1 MRVGRVKLSALY
13 IDRCV
18 AEDPVAVRI
27 KARFPGVSCRI
38 VQGADTVFRE
48 LAEAGPDPELEGKR
62 RLFLTRNR
70 GAFIKACPG
79 TQHYT
84 CCGYKILHIGTYCGM
99 DCSYCILQSY
109 FHPPLLQFFVNH
121 DDLSMELETLF
132 STAGIHRVG
141 TGEFTDSL
149 IWEPAADLSRFLIP
163 KFAAQPRAVL
173 ELKSKTVY
181 IDGVRSLSHGGK
193 TIMAWSLNTRE
204 VIRKEERGTASLDA
218 RLDAAAKCARWG
230 YPVAFH
236 FDPMVLY
243 EGCEAG
249 YREVV
254 EAIVSRVPPERIVWV
269 SLGTFR
275 FMAALKPIV
284 QRRFPSSKIVYGE
297 FITGLD
303 GKMRYFKPLRIALYR
318 KMVSWF
324 RELAPGLTVYLCMED
339 DEVWRKALG
348 FIPEERGGLAQ
359 MLDEAATRHCGVR
372 P

>member
-1 MRVGRVKLSALY
+1 VKFAKLY

-18 AEDPVAVRI
+18 EAEPIVTKI
-27 KARFPGVSCRI
+27 KARLPGIPSRI
-38 VQGADTVFRE
+38 VDGADSVYGE
-48 LAEAGPDPELEGKR
+48 LVKAGPDPEKEGKN

-70 GAFIKACPG
+70 GAFIKGCPG

-84 CCGYKILHIGTYCGM
+84 CCGYKILHVGTYCTM

-121 DDLSMELETLF
+121 DDLSRELEMLF
-132 STAGIHRVG
+132 STGGIHRIG

-149 IWEPAADLSRFLIP
+149 IWERVADFSRFLIP
-163 KFAAQPRAVL
+163 KFAEQSRAVL
-173 ELKSKTVY
+173 ELKSKTVHFQG
-181 IDGVRSLSHGGK
+181 IKSLSHGGK

-204 VIRKEERGTASLDA
+204 VIGREERGTASLDA
-218 RLDAAAKCARWG
+218 RLDAAARCVEWG

-243 EGCEAG
+243 EGCEEA

-254 EAIVSRVPPERIVWV
+254 AEIVSRVPPERIVWV

-275 FMAALKPIV
+275 FMPALKPII
-284 QRRFPSSKIVYGE
+284 QRRFPESKIVYGE

-318 KMVSWF
+318 KMAAWF
-324 RELAPGLTVYLCMED
+324 RELAPGVTVYLCMED
-339 DEVWRKALG
+339 DEIWRKTFG
-348 FIPEERGGLAQ
+348 FIPEDRGGLPR
-359 MLDEAATRHCGVR
+359 MLDDAAARHCGVR

>member
-1 MRVGRVKLSALY
+1 VKLEKLY

-18 AEDPVAVRI
+18 EADPVVKEI
-27 KARFPGVSCRI
+27 KARLPSIPSRV
-38 VQGADTVFRE
+38 VQGADTVYRE
-48 LAEAGPDPELEGKR
+48 LAKAGSDSEEEGKKH
-62 RLFLTRNR
+62 LFLTHNR
-70 GAFIKACPG
+70 GAFIKTCPG

-84 CCGYKILHIGTYCGM
+84 CCGYKILHVGTYCIM

-121 DDLSMELETLF
+121 DDLSRELETLF

-149 IWEPAADLSRFLIP
+149 IWEKVADFSRLLIP
-163 KFAAQPRAVL
+163 KFAGQPRAVL
-173 ELKSKTVY
+173 ELKSKTVH
-181 IDGVRSLSHGGK
+181 IEGVRSLAHGGR
-193 TIMAWSLNTRE
+193 TIIAWSLNTRE
-204 VIRKEERGTASLDA
+204 VIGREERGTASLEA
-218 RLDAAAKCARWG
+218 RLKAAAKCVQWG

-243 EGCEAG
+243 EGCEEA

-254 EAIVSRVPPERIVWV
+254 EAIVSHVPPERIVWV

-275 FMAALKPIV
+275 FMPALKPII
-284 QRRFPSSKIVYGE
+284 QRRFPRSKIVYGE

-318 KMVSWF
+318 KMADWF
-324 RELAPGLTVYLCMED
+324 RELAPGVTVYLCMED
-339 DEVWRKALG
+339 DEVWRKTFG
-348 FIPEERGGLAQ
+348 FIPEERGGLSR
-359 MLDEAATRHCGVR
+359 MLDEAAARHCGVR